1 MHTWWEVI
9 FCSPPSP
16 TTHTLQPP
24 KSLSGGRVP
33 LRIKRVPGT
42 VNKERGACLRREK
55 LPRRQFFFFVSWFW
69 KPVVVKLVSMC
80 IRCLARTC
88 HACSVE
94 DVSVFQGTHRFQK
107 CKCHLAACCQ
117 RVGHGYPWTVGS
129 RCTHVWRGFSRRD
142 NHSKCACVTA
152 ARGAASI
159 PSTRGVA
166 CCLGDALRC

>member
-33 LRIKRVPGT
+33 LRNKRLSGT
-42 VNKERGACLRREK
+42 ENKERGGALTKREASKTTVVFFCLLVLEACGRQACFNVLQVLGK
-55 LPRRQFFFFVSWFW
+55 DMPRMLGGGRLCVSRHTPFP
-69 KPVVVKLVSMC
+69 KMQVPPCGLLS
-80 IRCLARTC
+80 TC
-88 HACSVE
+88 RSW
-94 DVSVFQGTHRFQK
+94 HR
-107 CKCHLAACCQ
+107 
-117 RVGHGYPWTVGS
+117 WTGGS
-129 RCTHVWRGFSRRD
+129 RCTHVWSGFSRRD

-166 CCLGDALRC
+166 CCPGDALRC